1 MKSREY
7 ILDIL
12 YRVFKDNAYA
22 SILLRKVDDE
32 SIGFISEVVYGT
44 LRNYSFLQYQW
55 KDLAKKTDLIT
66 SLILDMSVYQLFFMD
81 NVPEYAVI
89 NEAVELANKH
99 QKGFVNAILHKVIER
114 GRVHSDDLSIEMSH
128 PEWLIKLWIAH
139 YGEDVTKKILTK
151 DIDRAMVYARINTL
165 KITKE
170 ELEENNDI
178 TFIDDICFTSKTP
191 IASMKE
197 FKEGKVI
204 IQDINSQKVVQ
215 YLPLKEGDRVLDLC
229 SAPGTKSEQI
239 AEAIKDNGEIIACDL
254 YEHRCKLIDQLM
266 HKCDVTSVKSMVN
279 DATVSNFEEESFDAI
294 LMDVPCSGLGDLAH
308 KPEIKWH
315 ITSNDLDEIIN
326 VQAMILENN
335 WKAVKK
341 NGYIVYSTCTLNKK
355 ENEKQISKFLST
367 HEEMKLIKEET
378 IFPFMNNGDGFY
390 MALMQRI
397 G

>member
-7 ILDIL
+7 VLDIL

-22 SILLRKVDDE
+22 SILLRKIDDD

-44 LRNYSFLQYQW
+44 LRNYSLLEYQW
-55 KDLAKKTDLIT
+55 KDLAKKTDLKT
-66 SLILDMSVYQLFFMD
+66 SLILDVSVYQLFLMD

-114 GRVHSDDLSIEMSH
+114 GFIHSDDLSVEMSH

-139 YGEDVTKKILTK
+139 YGEDITKQILEK
-151 DIDRAMVYARINTL
+151 DNDRATVYARINTL

-170 ELEENNDI
+170 ELEKNSDI
-178 TFIDDICFTSKTP
+178 TFIDDICFISKTP
-191 IASMKE
+191 IASMEE
-197 FKEGKVI
+197 FKERKVI
-204 IQDINSQKVVQ
+204 IQDINSQKVVKF
-215 YLPLKEGDRVLDLC
+215 LPLKEGDRVLDLC

-239 AEAIKDNGEIIACDL
+239 AEVLKDNGEIIACDL

-266 HKCDVTSVKSMVN
+266 DKCGVTSVKSMVN
-279 DATVSNFEEESFDAI
+279 DATVANFEEESFDCI

-315 ITSNDLDEIIN
+315 TTSNDLDEIIN
-326 VQAMILENN
+326 IQASILENN
-335 WKAVKK
+335 WKVVKK
-341 NGYIVYSTCTLNKK
+341 EGYIVYSTCTLNKK
-355 ENEKQISKFLST
+355 ENDKQISSFLSK
-367 HEEMKLIKEET
+367 HEEMKLIKDET

-390 MALMQRI
+390 VALMQRI

>member
-7 ILDIL
+7 VLDIL

-22 SILLRKVDDE
+22 SILLRKIDDE

-44 LRNYSFLQYQW
+44 LRNYSLLEYQW
-55 KDLAKKTDLIT
+55 KDLAKKTDLRT
-66 SLILDMSVYQLFFMD
+66 SLILDMSVYQLFLMD

-114 GRVHSDDLSIEMSH
+114 GFIHSDDLSVEMSH

-139 YGEDVTKKILTK
+139 YGEDIIKQILEK
-151 DIDRAMVYARINTL
+151 DNDRATVYARINIL

-170 ELEENNDI
+170 ELEKNSDI
-178 TFIDDICFTSKTP
+178 TFIDDTCFISKTP

-204 IQDINSQKVVQ
+204 IQDINSQKVVKF
-215 YLPLKEGDRVLDLC
+215 LPLKEGDRVLDLC

-239 AEAIKDNGEIIACDL
+239 AEVLKDNGEIIACDL

-266 HKCDVTSVKSMVN
+266 DKCGVTSVKSMVN
-279 DATVSNFEEESFDAI
+279 DATIANFEEESFDCI

-315 ITSNDLDEIIN
+315 TTSNDLDEIVNI
-326 VQAMILENN
+326 QASILENN

-341 NGYIVYSTCTLNKK
+341 EGYIVYSTCTLNKK
-355 ENEKQISKFLST
+355 ENDKQISSFLSK

-390 MALMQRI
+390 VALMQRI

>member
-22 SILLRKVDDE
+22 SILLRKIDDE
-32 SIGFISEVVYGT
+32 SISFISEVVYGT
-44 LRNYSFLQYQW
+44 LRNYSLLEYQW
-55 KDLAKKTDLIT
+55 KDLAKKTDLKT
-66 SLILDMSVYQLFFMD
+66 SLILDMSVYQLFLMD

-114 GRVHSDDLSIEMSH
+114 GFIHSDDLSVEMSH

-139 YGEDVTKKILTK
+139 YGEDITKQILEK
-151 DIDRAMVYARINTL
+151 DNDRATVYARINTL

-170 ELEENNDI
+170 ELEKNSDI
-178 TFIDDICFTSKTP
+178 TFIDDICFISKTP
-191 IASMKE
+191 IASMEE
-197 FKEGKVI
+197 FKERKVI
-204 IQDINSQKVVQ
+204 IQDINSQKVVKF
-215 YLPLKEGDRVLDLC
+215 LPLKEGDRVLDLC

-239 AEAIKDNGEIIACDL
+239 AEVLKDNGEIIACDL

-266 HKCDVTSVKSMVN
+266 DKCGVTSVKSMVN
-279 DATVSNFEEESFDAI
+279 DATIANFEEESFDCI

-315 ITSNDLDEIIN
+315 TTSNDLDEIVNI
-326 VQAMILENN
+326 QASILENN

-341 NGYIVYSTCTLNKK
+341 EGYIVYSTCTLNKK
-355 ENEKQISKFLST
+355 ENDKQISNFLSK
-367 HEEMKLIKEET
+367 HEEMTLIKEET

-390 MALMQRI
+390 VALMQRI